1 MSAKERVMFMKRLV
15 MIITAVCI
23 ALSGFCVYAENAADK
38 QTIGTWV
45 FSGKLFY
52 CDTPTNRVVLKSVAP
67 VLPSIET
74 AQLAREAEYLEISI
88 APGGLRMNDGS
99 LIGVED
105 LNSYVDSNVWFVMT
119 KAADGC
125 LAIPYLRFR

>member
-1 MSAKERVMFMKRLV
+1 MKRLV
-15 MIITAVCI
+15 IIITVVCVL
-23 ALSGFCVYAENAADK
+23 LSGFCVYADEASDR

-45 FSGKLFY
+45 MNAKLFY

-67 VLPSIET
+67 LFPSVET
-74 AQLAREAEYLEISI
+74 AQLAREAEYLEISV
-88 APGGLRMNDGS
+88 APDGLRMSDGS
-99 LIGVED
+99 AIRVED
-105 LNSYVDSNVWFVMT
+105 LNLYADSNVWFVMT